1 MDTISITAADLA
13 LAAVLVM
20 GLSVITLR
28 ISVGLGKSIIIAS
41 LRTCIQLLLV
51 GLVLQWVF
59 TSARLELVLTITV
72 VMLAVAGWEVMV
84 RQDRRFSGWWGYGL
98 GTFSMFLSSF
108 VVTFLTL
115 AFIIGPHPWYEPR
128 YAIPLLGMVLGN
140 TMTGVA
146 LSLNGLTKTATQ
158 ERGKIEARLMLG
170 QSPQEAMSDIRR
182 QSIHNG
188 LIPIINAMAAAGI
201 VSLPGMMTGQILA
214 GNPPVEAVKY
224 QILIMFMIAVG
235 SGFGSIAAVM
245 LGSRH
250 LFDERHRLRTDRLK
264 PAKR

>member
-1 MDTISITAADLA
+1 MDTISITATDLA
-13 LAAVLVM
+13 LAAILVM
-20 GLSVITLR
+20 LLSVITLR

-59 TSARLELVLTITV
+59 IAARFEWIILISVLMLV
-72 VMLAVAGWEVMV
+72 VAGWEVMV
-84 RQDRRFSGWWGYGL
+84 RQERRFVGWWGYGL

-108 VVTFLTL
+108 VVTFLAL
-115 AFIIGPHPWYEPR
+115 AFIISPHPWYEPR
-128 YAIPLLGMVLGN
+128 YAIPLLGMILGN

-146 LSLNGLTKTATQ
+146 LSLNGLTKTTLQ

-170 QSPQEAMSDIRR
+170 HSPGEALSDIRR

-188 LIPIINAMAAAGI
+188 MIPIINAMAAAGI

-250 LFDERHRLRTDRLK
+250 LFDERHRLRIDRLQRV
-264 PAKR
+264 KR